1 MLFWLKSNGGRILGA
16 VCLGLLLLLGAS
28 ASGQV
33 VISEILF
40 NPPGVD
46 APNQYI
52 ELRGP
57 PNQLLANGT
66 YFVAVEGDTNGN
78 PGTVQNVFDLSGKQI
93 GGNGFLVLLQK
104 TNTYSVNSNA
114 TLLVNTGKGPGFGN
128 GSSSSI
134 NHRGEGGQGE
144 LEHASAT

>member
-1 MLFWLKSNGGRILGA
+1 MVFWLKSK
-16 VCLGLLLLLGAS
+16 GAS
-28 ASGQV
+28 ARAQAWCACARPQTLKAICLALLVMVGWRAAGQV

-57 PNQLLANGT
+57 PNQVLAIGT

-93 GGNGFLVLLQK
+93 GGNGFLVLMQK
-104 TNTYSVNSNA
+104 TNSYQANSNA
-114 TLLVNTGKGPGFGN
+114 TLLVN
-128 GSSSSI
+128 S
-134 NHRGEGGQGE
+134 
-144 LEHASAT
+144 